1 MHLMNIKKAKYSLSG
16 VELCDEPLI
25 GSSLST
31 YYHWLTCI
39 NTSQDSYLLAT
50 DRSQLVVI
58 SVDVQLQ
65 ASVDHNTKSS
75 FLDSRNKTQ
84 TISCAPF

>member
-1 MHLMNIKKAKYSLSG
+1 MLMHLMNIKNTKYSLSG
-16 VELCDEPLI
+16 AELYDEPLI
-25 GSSLST
+25 RASLST
-31 YYHWLTCI
+31 HYHRLTFI

-65 ASVDHNTKSS
+65 ASVDP
-75 FLDSRNKTQ
+75 D
-84 TISCAPF
+84 